1 MLKIEVYWWE
11 YCGNLVSYAATIATC
26 EVLWN
31 KNVKLV
37 IYDEYFARVESKYT
51 SKFVHF
57 FIREIH
63 NRNWIEKISFE
74 Q

>member
-11 YCGNLVSYAATIATC
+11 HCGNLVSYAATIATC

-37 IYDEYFARVESKYT
+37 IYDEYFAHVESKYV
-51 SKFVHF
+51 SKFVNF
-57 FIREIH
+57 FIRELDWK
-63 NRNWIEKISFE
+63 N
-74 Q
+74 